1 MPDKEDINC
10 MLIAHFCLIR
20 DIAMRIM
27 PLPKYPAINCSFDSF
42 VANTPPYNT
51 PDIIISI

>member
-1 MPDKEDINC
+1 MPDC

-51 PDIIISI
+51 SDIIIFI